1 MNILLHTPEG
11 VRDIYNSDC
20 AVKLHIQNK
29 IHELVKSY
37 GYHDVEGPSFEFFD
51 IFNKERGSIA
61 SKEMYKF
68 FDKEGNTLVLRP
80 DMTPQIARI
89 AAKYYENEEA
99 PIKLCYQGRKFVNG
113 SSYQGRLKETTQLGA
128 ELIGDSSVDS
138 DAEVIVMLAE
148 SLLAAGLTDFQV
160 EIGHINYFRG
170 LVNQAGLDEETENEI
185 LEMIQNKNYFGL
197 EELIS
202 RHHIE
207 KSVADVFL
215 RLPQMFGSIDILREA
230 GSLTDNF
237 MAKQAICHLEKLHE
251 ILKIFGV
258 EKYVTYDLG
267 MVNKLR
273 YYTGVMFQAFTYGTG
288 EFIAG
293 GGRYDKLIGQFGK
306 SKPSIGFSITI
317 DYLMIALS
325 RQKITVETD
334 DRQSFMV
341 LFTEHN
347 RNVAIRLSRLY
358 RSKKVNVNMMVFNP
372 LKDTEFYLDY
382 AQKHGIG
389 HVITV
394 LEDETIEMIQVL
406 TKNVKREKLSSIFE

>member
-20 AVKLHIQNK
+20 AAKLYTQDK
-29 IHELVKSY
+29 IRALIKSY
-37 GYHDVEGPSFEFFD
+37 GYKDVEGPSFEFFD

-99 PIKLCYQGRKFVNG
+99 PIKLCYQGKKFING
-113 SSYQGRLKETTQLGA
+113 SSFQGRLKETTQLGA
-128 ELIGDSSVDS
+128 ELIGDSSIDS
-138 DAEVIVMLAE
+138 DAEVIVMLVE
-148 SLLAAGLTDFQV
+148 SLLASGLKEFQV
-160 EIGHINYFRG
+160 EIGQINYFRG
-170 LVNQAGLDEETENEI
+170 LVKKAGLDETVENEI

-202 RHHIE
+202 RYNIDKTVGE
-207 KSVADVFL
+207 VFL
-215 RLPQMFGSIDILREA
+215 RLPQMFGSIDILNEA
-230 GSLTDNF
+230 KDLTDSK
-237 MAKQAICHLEKLHE
+237 MARDAIDSLLKLHS
-251 ILKIFGV
+251 ILKLYGV
-258 EKYVTYDLG
+258 DKYVTYDLG

-288 EFIAG
+288 EYIAS

-317 DYLMIALS
+317 DYLMIALD
-325 RQKITVETD
+325 RQKIKVETD
-334 DRQSFMV
+334 NKQSYML
-341 LFTEHN
+341 LFVESSRSLAIELARHFRTEN
-347 RNVAIRLSRLY
+347 I
-358 RSKKVNVNMMVFNP
+358 NVNMMV
-372 LKDTEFYLDY
+372 LDRTKSMDFYLDY
-382 AQKHGIG
+382 AKKHGID
-389 HVITV
+389 HIINV
-394 LEDETIEMIQVL
+394 LNDDTFESIQVH
-406 TKNVKREKLSSIFE
+406 TGNVKKEKISEILV

>member
-11 VRDIYNSDC
+11 VRDIYNADC
-20 AVKLHIQNK
+20 AGKLHIQGK
-29 IHELVKSY
+29 IHELIKAY

-99 PIKLCYQGRKFVNG
+99 PIKLCYQGKKFVNG

-128 ELIGDSSVDS
+128 ELIGDASVDS
-138 DAEVIVMLAE
+138 DAEVIVMLVE
-148 SLLAAGLTDFQV
+148 SLLAAGLTEFQV
-160 EIGHINYFRG
+160 EIGQINYFRG
-170 LVNQAGLDEETENEI
+170 LVKQAGLDDRTENEL

-202 RHHIE
+202 RQHID
-207 KSVADVFL
+207 SAVGDVFL

-230 GSLTDNF
+230 KALTDNP
-237 MAKQAICHLEKLHE
+237 MSGQAIEHLEKLHE
-251 ILKIFGV
+251 ILKLFGV

-306 SKPSIGFSITI
+306 AKPSIGFSITI

-325 RQKITVETD
+325 RQKIAVKTD

-341 LFTEHN
+341 LFTENN
-347 RNVAIRLSRLY
+347 RKAAIQLSKLY
-358 RSKKVNVNMMVFNP
+358 RSKKVNVNMMVLDP
-372 LKDTEFYLDY
+372 SRDAGFYLDY
-382 AQKHGIG
+382 AGKHDIG

-394 LEDETIEMIQVL
+394 LEDDTVEMVQVL
-406 TKNVKREKLSSIFE
+406 TGNVKKEKLSSIFE

>member
-1 MNILLHTPEG
+1 MNSLLHTPEG
-11 VRDIYNSDC
+11 VRDIYNADC
-20 AVKLHIQNK
+20 ADKLFIQEK
-29 IHELVKSY
+29 IHSLVKSY

-99 PIKLCYQGRKFVNG
+99 PVKLCYQGKKFING

-128 ELIGDSSVDS
+128 ELIGDKSIDS
-138 DAEVIVMLAE
+138 DAEVIVMLVK
-148 SLLAAGLTDFQV
+148 SLLAAGLTEFQV
-160 EIGHINYFRG
+160 EVGHINYFRG
-170 LVNQAGLDEETENEI
+170 LVKQAGLDESVEDDF

-202 RHHIE
+202 RYHIE
-207 KSVADVFL
+207 PSIGEVFL
-215 RLPQMFGSIDILREA
+215 RLPQMFGSVEILQRAKE
-230 GSLTDNF
+230 LTNNATARD
-237 MAKQAICHLEKLHE
+237 ALAHLQELHE
-251 ILKIFGV
+251 ILKLYGV
-258 EKYVTYDLG
+258 ERYVTYDLG

-293 GGRYDKLIGQFGK
+293 GGRYDKLIAQFGK
-306 SKPSIGFSITI
+306 SKPSIGFSITV

-325 RQKITVETD
+325 RQKIKTGGGKK
-334 DRQSFMV
+334 QSFLV
-341 LFTEHN
+341 LFTARN
-347 RNVAIRLSRLY
+347 RNAAIRLSDLY
-358 RSKKVNVNMMVFNP
+358 RTKKVNVNMMVYHED
-372 LKDTEFYLDY
+372 KGHDFYLNY
-382 AQKHGIG
+382 AKKHDIG
-389 HVITV
+389 HIVIV
-394 LEDETIEMIQVL
+394 SEDESVLMIQVL
-406 TKNVKREKLSSIFE
+406 TGNVKKETLSSILE

>member
-11 VRDIYNSDC
+11 VRDIYNTDC
-20 AVKLHIQNK
+20 KDKLYIQDK
-29 IHELVKSY
+29 IHQLVKSF
-37 GYHDVEGPSFEFFD
+37 GYHDVEGPSFEYFD

-99 PIKLCYQGRKFVNG
+99 PVKLCYQGKKFVNG
-113 SSYQGRLKETTQLGA
+113 LSYQGRLKETTQLGA
-128 ELIGDSSVDS
+128 ELIGDASIDS
-138 DAEVIVMLAE
+138 DAEVIVMLVK
-148 SLLAAGLTDFQV
+148 SLLAAGLSEFQV
-160 EIGHINYFRG
+160 EVGHINYFRG
-170 LVNQAGLDEETENEI
+170 LVKEAGLDESVEDDF

-202 RHHIE
+202 RYHIGA
-207 KSVADVFL
+207 SVGEVFL
-215 RLPQMFGSIDILREA
+215 RLPQMFGSIEILQQAKE
-230 GSLTDNF
+230 LTDNT
-237 MAKQAICHLEKLHE
+237 MAQNAIEHLQKLHE
-251 ILKIFGV
+251 ILRLFGV
-258 EKYVTYDLG
+258 DKYVTYDLG

-306 SKPSIGFSITI
+306 AKPSIGFSITI
-317 DYLMIALS
+317 DYLMIALT
-325 RQKITVETD
+325 RQKIKVNSG

-341 LFTEHN
+341 LFTDKN
-347 RNVAIRLSRLY
+347 RNGAIRLSDQY
-358 RSKKVNVNMMVFNP
+358 RSKKVNVNMMIYHEA
-372 LKDTEFYLDY
+372 KGRDFYMDY
-382 AQKHGIG
+382 ARRHDIG
-389 HVITV
+389 HIIIIS
-394 LEDETIEMIQVL
+394 EDESVEMIQVL
-406 TKNVKREKLSSIFE
+406 TGNVKKETLSSILE

>member
-20 AVKLHIQNK
+20 AAKLYTQDK
-29 IHELVKSY
+29 IRALIKSY
-37 GYHDVEGPSFEFFD
+37 GYKDVEGPSFEFFD

-99 PIKLCYQGRKFVNG
+99 PIKLCYQGKKFING
-113 SSYQGRLKETTQLGA
+113 SSFQGRLKETTQLGA
-128 ELIGDSSVDS
+128 ELIGDSSIDS
-138 DAEVIVMLAE
+138 DAEVIVMLVE
-148 SLLAAGLTDFQV
+148 SLLASGLKEFQV
-160 EIGHINYFRG
+160 EIGQINYFRG
-170 LVNQAGLDEETENEI
+170 LVKKAGLDETVENEI

-202 RHHIE
+202 RYNIDKTVGE
-207 KSVADVFL
+207 VFL
-215 RLPQMFGSIDILREA
+215 RLPQMFGSIDILNEA
-230 GSLTDNF
+230 KDLTDSE
-237 MAKQAICHLEKLHE
+237 MARDAIDSLLKLHS
-251 ILKIFGV
+251 ILKLYGV
-258 EKYVTYDLG
+258 DKYVTYDLG

-288 EFIAG
+288 EYIAS

-317 DYLMIALS
+317 DYLMIALD
-325 RQKITVETD
+325 RQKIKVETD
-334 DRQSFMV
+334 NKQSYML
-341 LFTEHN
+341 LFVESSRSLAIELARHFRTEN
-347 RNVAIRLSRLY
+347 I
-358 RSKKVNVNMMVFNP
+358 NVNMMV
-372 LKDTEFYLDY
+372 LDRTKSMDFYLDY
-382 AQKHGIG
+382 AKKHGIG
-389 HVITV
+389 HIINVSDDDTF
-394 LEDETIEMIQVL
+394 ETIQVL
-406 TKNVKREKLSSIFE
+406 TGNVKKEKISEILV